1 MSIDVFRKNQVFM
14 YILLVSSV
22 LVLFSCAQ
30 SYLTILPY
38 EQEIKAQSQTLPA
51 SNIERSETIAGDD
64 DLFLSYSN
72 PYYGFDIRYP
82 QDWSYTESETST
94 NVTVHSIVDI
104 VPSISDDPNLT
115 TNLQIGTE
123 DLEFGSLPS
132 LEQYARS
139 TVNAYQ
145 NTFSNFSLESV
156 RINSTLSGI
165 TAYEIVFKDNSN
177 GLGRKSVETG
187 FIDKNNN
194 RAYYLLFN
202 TEDSQY
208 DQFYPIVQEM
218 FDSFRLFPIG
228 LTQGD
233 ISPLS
238 NSTISY
244 SSPDSEL
251 TFRYPSNWN
260 TQESI
265 TLTSSKSSD
274 VDLSPEII
282 NIQTEKL
289 PDNITLAEYTESG
302 INQLTSLQSQNFRIL
317 DSSPTTLAGLPAHT
331 VTHTFTEDEIDKQL
345 MQIWAV
351 DSETN
356 TAYIVTYG
364 STVDEFNDGL
374 PALDTVRDSFSL
386 EQAVGD
392 SQ

>member
-1 MSIDVFRKNQVFM
+1 MDSIFATQKIGV
-14 YILLVSSV
+14 
-22 LVLFSCAQ
+22 
-30 SYLTILPY
+30 
-38 EQEIKAQSQTLPA
+38 
-51 SNIERSETIAGDD
+51 
-64 DLFLSYSN
+64 
-72 PYYGFDIRYP
+72 
-82 QDWSYTESETST
+82 TESETST

-104 VPSISDDPNLT
+104 VPSISDDPNLA

-123 DLEFGSLPS
+123 DLEFGSFPS

-139 TVNAYQ
+139 AVNAYQ

-165 TAYEIVFKDNSN
+165 PAYEIIFKDNSN
-177 GLGRKSVETG
+177 GLGGKSVETG

-208 DQFYPIVQEM
+208 DQFYPVVQEM

-228 LTQGD
+228 LTQVD
-233 ISPLS
+233 ISPPS
-238 NSTISY
+238 NGSISY
-244 SSPDSEL
+244 SSPDSE
-251 TFRYPSNWN
+251 FNFKYPSNWN
-260 TQESI
+260 TQGSI
-265 TLTSSKSSD
+265 TLTSSKSSE

-289 PDNITLAEYTESG
+289 PDNITLADYTESG
-302 INQLTSLQSQNFRIL
+302 INQLTLLQNQNFRIL

-356 TAYIVTYG
+356 TAYVVTYG

-374 PALDTVRDSFSL
+374 PALNTIKDSFSL

-392 SQ
+392 GQ

>member
-1 MSIDVFRKNQVFM
+1 MSIDVFRKHQVFM

-22 LVLFSCAQ
+22 LILFSCAR
-30 SYLTILPY
+30 STLTILPY
-38 EQEIKAQSQTLPA
+38 EQEIKAQSQTLPG

-64 DLFLSYSN
+64 DIFLSYSN

-82 QDWSYTESETST
+82 EDWSYTESETST

-104 VPSISDDPNLT
+104 VPSISDDPNLA

-145 NTFSNFSLESV
+145 NTFSNFSLESI
-156 RINSTLSGI
+156 RINSTLSGVP
-165 TAYEIVFKDNSN
+165 AYEIVFKDNPN

-218 FDSFRLFPIG
+218 FDSFQLIPIG

-238 NSTISY
+238 NGTISY
-244 SSPDSEL
+244 SSPDSEF
-251 TFRYPSNWN
+251 TFKYPSNWN
-260 TQESI
+260 TQGSI

-302 INQLTSLQSQNFRIL
+302 INQLTLLQNQNFRIL
-317 DSSPTTLAGLPAHT
+317 DSSPTTLAGLPAHAL
-331 VTHTFTEDEIDKQL
+331 THTFTEDEIDKQL

-356 TAYIVTYG
+356 TAYVVTYG

-374 PALDTVRDSFSL
+374 PALDTIKDSFSL

>member
-1 MSIDVFRKNQVFM
+1 MSIDVFRKHQVFM

-38 EQEIKAQSQTLPA
+38 EQEIKAQNQTLPG
-51 SNIERSETIAGDD
+51 SNIEKSETIAGDD
-64 DLFLSYSN
+64 DIFLSYSN

-104 VPSISDDPNLT
+104 VPSISDDPNLA

-165 TAYEIVFKDNSN
+165 PAYEIVFKDNSN
-177 GLGRKSVETG
+177 GLGRKYVETG

-208 DQFYPIVQEM
+208 DQFDPIVQEM

-228 LTQGD
+228 LTQVD

-238 NSTISY
+238 NGTISY
-244 SSPDSEL
+244 SSPDSEF
-251 TFRYPSNWN
+251 TFKYPSNWN
-260 TQESI
+260 THGSI

-274 VDLSPEII
+274 GDLSPEII

-289 PDNITLAEYTESG
+289 PDNITLADYTESG
-302 INQLTSLQSQNFRIL
+302 INQLTLLQKQNFRIL

-356 TAYIVTYG
+356 TAYVVTYG

-374 PALDTVRDSFSL
+374 PALNTIKDSFSL

-392 SQ
+392 GQ